1 MGVSNGTLQA
11 VFALQ
16 DNYTTAIRRILQ
28 SQEDYEQQQRRID
41 QATAV
46 FQNRLDNM
54 SGSANSASNGIGKLV
69 GKLTAL
75 VSVTYLAKK
84 GLDAMWASI
93 NTSAMQKMQETTFGA
108 LLNDQAAGSAVYKYV
123 AAYAKQSMLGRED
136 LAKGMTSFLTYSH
149 DADQLERMVKMT
161 ERLYAKDPTHG
172 AEGAVFALKEI
183 LSGDTMSMR
192 SRFNITGF
200 NGESIR
206 NKMGAGNVTGALDE
220 IDAVMTKFGAS
231 QAVVDANFKSMTVQ
245 MDMFKT
251 NVISAFGEQA
261 TPIMEQFGA
270 MWTRLNENFEAGK
283 FEPFINMMVNGFS
296 VVGNVLIWTAE
307 NANTL
312 IPVIAGVIGAM
323 LTFNAVQAV
332 TNGLLAIGAITAHAA
347 ILPFTL
353 LAAAVVG
360 IAIALGVANG
370 GMDGLISKV
379 GSFSGLDKAK
389 ADMAAGLNKLPV
401 EISNTDPI
409 SVKGSVAI
417 EEENLKYLID
427 FAGMKWF
434 AQFSQTTVQAPV
446 TMSDVNIA
454 QTVDVETMLDG
465 IGSGIQSRLAVAP
478 EGLPT

>member
-1 MGVSNGTLQA
+1 MAVSNGTLRA

-41 QATAV
+41 QATVV

-54 SGSANSASNGIGKLV
+54 SGSADSASSGIGKLV

-108 LLNDQAAGSAVYKYV
+108 LLNDRAAGSAVYKYV
-123 AAYAKQSMLGRED
+123 AAYAQQSMLGRED
-136 LAKGMTSFLTYSH
+136 LSKGMTSFLTYSR
-149 DADQLERMVKMT
+149 DMGQLERMVKMT
-161 ERLYAKDPTHG
+161 ERLYAKDPTQG

-200 NGESIR
+200 SGESIR
-206 NKMGAGNVTGALDE
+206 NKMAAGNVTGALDE

-231 QAVVDANFKSMTVQ
+231 QAVVDANFKNMTVQ

-251 NVISAFGEQA
+251 NLISTFGEQA
-261 TPIMEQFGA
+261 TPVMEKFGA
-270 MWTRLNENFEAGK
+270 MWTHLNENFEAGK
-283 FEPFINMMVNGFS
+283 FDPFINMMVNGFNA
-296 VVGNVLIWTAE
+296 VGSVLIWTVE
-307 NANTL
+307 NANIL
-312 IPVIAGVIGAM
+312 IPVISGVIGAM
-323 LTFNAVQAV
+323 LTFNVVQGV
-332 TNGLLAIGAITAHAA
+332 TNLLLTYGAIAANAA
-347 ILPFTL
+347 ILPFL
-353 LAAAVVG
+353 LLTAAIAG
-360 IAIALGVANG
+360 IAIALGMANG
-370 GMDGLISKV
+370 GMDGFISKV
-379 GSFSGLDKAK
+379 KNVASLDAIKNEAAAK
-389 ADMAAGLNKLPV
+389 LDVLPV
-401 EISNTDPI
+401 EISNTTPI

-427 FAGMKWF
+427 FAGMKFF
-434 AQFSQTTVQAPV
+434 AQYSQTTVQAPV
-446 TMSDVNIA
+446 TMRDVHIA
-454 QTVDVETMLDG
+454 QTMDALNAGDLVADSIVN
-465 IGSGIQSRLAVAP
+465 QLAVAP
-478 EGLPT
+478 EGLH

>member
-41 QATAV
+41 QATVV

-54 SGSANSASNGIGKLV
+54 SGSADSASNGIGKLV

-84 GLDAMWASI
+84 GLDAMRASI

-108 LLNDQAAGSAVYKYV
+108 LLNNPAAGSAVYKYV
-123 AAYAKQSMLGRED
+123 AAYAQQSMLGRED
-136 LAKGMTSFLTYSH
+136 LAKGMTSFLTYSR
-149 DADQLERMVKMT
+149 DMSQLERMMKMS
-161 ERLYAKDPTHG
+161 ERLYAKDPTQ
-172 AEGAVFALKEI
+172 GAVFALKEI
-183 LSGDTMSMR
+183 LSGDTLSMR
-192 SRFNITGF
+192 NRFNITGF

-206 NKMGAGNVTGALDE
+206 SKMNAGDVSGALDE

-231 QAVVDANFKSMTVQ
+231 QAVVDANFRGMTVQ
-245 MDMFKT
+245 MDMFRT
-251 NVISAFGEQA
+251 NLVSAFGEKA
-261 TPIMEQFGA
+261 TPVMERFGA
-270 MWTRLNENFEAGK
+270 MWANLNENFAAGK
-283 FEPFINMMVNGFS
+283 YEPFINMMVSGFNA
-296 VVGNVLIWTAE
+296 VGSVLIWTAQ
-307 NANTL
+307 NANIL
-312 IPVIAGVIGAM
+312 IPVISGVIGAM

-332 TNGLLAIGAITAHAA
+332 TNMLLTYGAIATNAA
-347 ILPFTL
+347 VLPFLL
-353 LAAAVVG
+353 LAAAIAG
-360 IAIALGVANG
+360 IAVALGVANG

-379 GSFSGLDKAK
+379 QNVASLDTLKNQ
-389 ADMAAGLNKLPV
+389 AGLQLDKLPV
-401 EISNTDPI
+401 EISNTAPI

-427 FAGMKWF
+427 FAGTKWF

-446 TMSDVNIA
+446 TMSNVNIA
-454 QTVDVETMLDG
+454 QTMDALNAGGLVAEG
-465 IGSGIQSRLAVAP
+465 IVNQLAVAP
-478 EGLPT
+478 EGLRL